1 MIFGLYWLLGN
12 KVKGG
17 KYEAD
22 SSASRKLICQCS
34 PFLPPAGV
42 WQINDDI
49 LSSWTLHNTVLPTAS
64 DNSSVSAHENLT
76 PSYLIIDMHT
86 YFHPSYF
93 PYFCFFFF
101 FFCYLLKNVK
111 LLVLAG
117 LEENKERE
125 GYGSPLASV
134 RKGLLKNLGSR
145 FSLVCSTGDNL
156 TWKLSLYCSWD
167 RLYKHVHSPSTFSRW
182 CFRGGFTA
190 LFEQLW
196 PVP

>member
-1 MIFGLYWLLGN
+1 MICSLYWLFGN

-17 KYEAD
+17 KYEAN

-34 PFLPPAGV
+34 PFLHRQQVFGRSMMTFSAAEPSTIWYSRQPMIIHQCQPMKTNPKLTYI
-42 WQINDDI
+42 WQ
-49 LSSWTLHNTVLPTAS
+49 A
-64 DNSSVSAHENLT
+64 
-76 PSYLIIDMHT
+76 Y

-93 PYFCFFFF
+93 PYFCFFF
-101 FFCYLLKNVK
+101 CHLLKNVK

-117 LEENKERE
+117 LEESKERE

-134 RKGLLKNLGSR
+134 GKGILKNPGSR
-145 FSLVCSTGDNL
+145 SSLVCSTGDNL
-156 TWKLSLYCSWD
+156 PWKLSLYWSWD
-167 RLYKHVHSPSTFSRW
+167 RLYKHVHSPSTFSHW
-182 CFRGGFTA
+182 CFQGAFAA